1 MVQMTCRLTLA
12 DIDAA
17 TESPDGVGT
26 LTFNASINLPFD
38 NAYIGGP
45 TVGKKR
51 GCGTDKEKVFC
62 ALSLNSENK
71 PLLLKLKTTKDMCQK
86 SVAEFAKSAIKQGST
101 IHTDGYRS
109 YKKGLLCLLP
119 LYRRGGKKA
128 STP

>member
-12 DIDAA
+12 DIDTA

-62 ALSLNSENK
+62 ALSLNSE
-71 PLLLKLKTTKDMCQK
+71 TSRC
-86 SVAEFAKSAIKQGST
+86 F
-101 IHTDGYRS
+101 
-109 YKKGLLCLLP
+109 
-119 LYRRGGKKA
+119 
-128 STP
+128 